1 MSDEIME
8 LRISLESSERARK
21 NAEHSLMEASE
32 RSTMLHTQNSSFINQ
47 KKKIE
52 SELLSV
58 RNEVEEA
65 LKEAQSGEES
75 AKKAITTGALLAEDL
90 KKEQDQAQHLERM
103 KKTQE
108 ANLKILQKR
117 LDEAEEQ
124 AVKGGKKSM
133 SKFKIKL
140 RDLEQDYLDECRK
153 TAENT
158 KILRKLERKL
168 KGTQYVIEEDKKN
181 LERLNMAADKLSE
194 KMKIYKKSMEE
205 ATDNANQAMTKFRKV
220 AHELDQANER
230 AEVAEAAVS
239 KARTI

>member
-1 MSDEIME
+1 MSINYFQNSAESAESRVKLMSDEIME
-8 LRISLESSERARK
+8 LRISLESAERSRK
-21 NAEHSLMEASE
+21 TAEHSLMEASE

-75 AKKAITTGALLAEDL
+75 AKKAITTAALLAEDL

-108 ANLKILQKR
+108 ANLKVLQKR

-124 AVKGGKKSM
+124 AVKGGKKTLG
-133 SKFKIKL
+133 KFKIKL

-181 LERLNMAADKLSE
+181 LERLNMAADKVNMLTLFDPMLNYIWPNLTFKCFTS
-194 KMKIYKKSMEE
+194 Y
-205 ATDNANQAMTKFRKV
+205 
-220 AHELDQANER
+220 L
-230 AEVAEAAVS
+230 
-239 KARTI
+239 

>member
-1 MSDEIME
+1 
-8 LRISLESSERARK
+8 
-21 NAEHSLMEASE
+21 MEANE
-32 RSTMLHTQNSSFINQ
+32 RSNMLHTQNTAFINQ
-47 KKKIE
+47 KRKIE
-52 SELLSV
+52 NELTNV

-65 LKEAQSGEES
+65 IAEARSAEEA
-75 AKKAITTGALLAEDL
+75 AKKALTTAALLAEDL

-108 ANLKILQKR
+108 ANLKDLQKR

-133 SKFKIKL
+133 AKFKIKL

-168 KGTQYVIEEDKKN
+168 KGTQYVIE
-181 LERLNMAADKLSE
+181 
-194 KMKIYKKSMEE
+194 
-205 ATDNANQAMTKFRKV
+205 
-220 AHELDQANER
+220 
-230 AEVAEAAVS
+230 
-239 KARTI
+239 